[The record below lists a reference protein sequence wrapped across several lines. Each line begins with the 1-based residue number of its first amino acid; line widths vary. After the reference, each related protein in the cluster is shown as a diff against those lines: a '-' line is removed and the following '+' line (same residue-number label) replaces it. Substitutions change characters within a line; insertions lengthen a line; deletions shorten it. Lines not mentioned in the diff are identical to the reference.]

1 MTQQEF
7 QERVKMTVCAEEY
20 DAIETVYL
28 MSDLNKD
35 DFCKMWVQMNKSRV
49 ERAIR
54 EAKANKEEADN
65 KVRARRIFD
74 KLEAFIN
81 KDFENYINYAH
92 LFLGTR
98 DRKFLRDK
106 LGIEVDC
113 MSNGSLRFRLGQFI
127 GIY

>member
-7 QERVKMTVCAEEY
+7 QERVKMPISAEEFE
-20 DAIETVYL
+20 AVNHVYML
-28 MSDLNKD
+28 SDLNKD

-49 ERAIR
+49 QQAAK

-65 KVRARRIFD
+65 KERARRIFD

-92 LFLGTR
+92 LFLGAR
-98 DRKFLRDK
+98 DRKFLKDK
-106 LGIEVDC
+106 LSIEVDC

>member
-7 QERVKMTVCAEEY
+7 QERVKVTVCAEEY

-35 DFCKMWVQMNKSRV
+35 DFCKIWVQMNRSRV
-49 ERAIR
+49 ER
-54 EAKANKEEADN
+54 EAKKAKAEKEIAALKE
-65 KVRARRIFD
+65 RAHNIYR
-74 KLEAFIN
+74 KLETFIN
-81 KDFENYINYAH
+81 KGSDNYFCDAR

-98 DRKFLRDK
+98 DQKFIEDK
-106 LGIEVDC
+106 LDI
-113 MSNGSLRFRLGQFI
+113 LLGWQGCGQLMFKLGKYI

>member
-1 MTQQEF
+1 MTQKEF
-7 QERVKMTVCAEEY
+7 QERVKMPISAEEFE
-20 DAIETVYL
+20 AVNHVYML
-28 MSDLNKD
+28 SDLNKD

-65 KVRARRIFD
+65 KERARRIFD

-98 DRKFLRDK
+98 DQKFLRDK

>member
-7 QERVKMTVCAEEY
+7 QERVKMTVSAEEY

-49 ERAIR
+49 ER
-54 EAKANKEEADN
+54 EAKKAKAEKEIAALKE
-65 KVRARRIFD
+65 RAHKIYR
-74 KLEAFIN
+74 KLETFIN
-81 KDFENYINYAH
+81 KGSDNYFCDAH

>member
-7 QERVKMTVCAEEY
+7 QERVKMPISAEEFE
-20 DAIETVYL
+20 AVNHVYML
-28 MSDLNKD
+28 SDLNKD

-54 EAKANKEEADN
+54 EVKANKEEADN
-65 KVRARRIFD
+65 KERARRIFD

-81 KDFENYINYAH
+81 KDFENYMNYAH
-92 LFLGTR
+92 LFLGAR
-98 DRKFLRDK
+98 DRKFLKDK
-106 LGIEVDC
+106 LSIEVDC
-113 MSNGSLRFRLGQFI
+113 MSNGSLRFYLGQFI

>member
-7 QERVKMTVCAEEY
+7 QERVKMLISAEEFE
-20 DAIETVYL
+20 AVNHVYML
-28 MSDLNKD
+28 SDLNKD

-65 KVRARRIFD
+65 KERARRIFD
-74 KLEAFIN
+74 KLEAFID

-92 LFLGTR
+92 LFLGAR
-98 DRKFLRDK
+98 DRKFLKDK
-106 LGIEVDC
+106 LSIEVDC

>member
-7 QERVKMTVCAEEY
+7 QERVKMTVSAEEF
-20 DAIETVYL
+20 ESVNHVYML
-28 MSDLNKD
+28 SDLNKD
-35 DFCKMWVQMNKSRV
+35 EFCKMWVQMNKSRV
-49 ERAIR
+49 QRAAK
-54 EAKANKEEADN
+54 EAKANKEEANN

-74 KLEAFIN
+74 KLDAFIN

-92 LFLGTR
+92 SFLGAG
-98 DRKFLRDK
+98 DQKFLKDK

-113 MSNGSLRFRLGQFI
+113 RSNGSLRFYLGQFI

>member
-7 QERVKMTVCAEEY
+7 HKRVKMTVSAKEY
-20 DAIETVYL
+20 NAIETVY
-28 MSDLNKD
+28 MNSDLGKD
-35 DFCKMWVQMNKSRV
+35 EFCKMWAQMNKSRV
-49 ERAIR
+49 EQA
-54 EAKANKEEADN
+54 AKQAKVDKEQADN
-65 KVRARRIFD
+65 KMRARRIFD